1 MHTLMIALALLLA
14 PAVAA
19 AQTAGD
25 ATLLNR
31 LQKLED
37 TAALRR
43 LVDTFSILADTKD
56 VPKQMLLFTEDAVV
70 ESESGGQRGS
80 SFKGR
85 HEIGDAFAAFLKN
98 FDTVYHMNGQHRV
111 DIQGDKA
118 TGTYYCLVVLVGRE
132 NGKPVRTTMG
142 VYYDDEYIRRG
153 DAWLIA
159 KRESHFAW
167 RSRDEMAATRA
178 R

>member
-1 MHTLMIALALLLA
+1 MHTLTIALLLLLT
-14 PAVAA
+14 PSVSA

-25 ATLLNR
+25 ATLLGR

-43 LVDTFSILADTKD
+43 LVDTFSILADKKD
-56 VPKQMLLFTEDAVV
+56 VPAQMLLFTEDAVV

-80 SFKGR
+80 TFKGR
-85 HEIGDAFAAFLKN
+85 QQIGDAFAAFLKN

-111 DIQGDKA
+111 DLHGDKA
-118 TGTYYCLVVLVGRE
+118 TGTYYCLVVLVGQE
-132 NGKPVRTTMG
+132 NGKAARTTMG
-142 VYYDDEYIRRG
+142 VYYDDEYVRRG

-159 KRESHFAW
+159 KRVSHFAW
-167 RSRDEMAATRA
+167 RSRDEMAAAPA

>member
-1 MHTLMIALALLLA
+1 MHRLMIAFLLLFA
-14 PAVAA
+14 PIVAT

-25 ATLLNR
+25 ATLLAR

-43 LVDTFSILADTKD
+43 LVDTFSILADKKD
-56 VPKQMLLFTEDAVV
+56 VTQQMLLFTENAVV
-70 ESESGGQRGS
+70 ESESGGQPGS

-85 HEIGDAFAAFLKN
+85 KEIGDAFSAFLKN

-111 DIQGDKA
+111 DLQGDKA
-118 TGTYYCLVVLVGRE
+118 TGTYYCLVVLVGQE
-132 NGKPVRTTMG
+132 NGRPVRTTMG
-142 VYYDDEYIRRG
+142 VYYDDEYVRRG

-159 KRESHFAW
+159 RRVSHFAW
-167 RSRDEMAATRA
+167 RSRDEMAATPR
-178 R
+178 